1 MAVHL
6 PAAPPPGLQR
16 AEWRSA
22 PPTRSNITPR
32 LACTQR
38 TLWERWRLFRQGR
51 WRRQG
56 ASWRRCGNIA
66 GHSSQ
71 SKRARLQNKVINE
84 TSALGIKE
92 EVKESKIWIGV
103 GFIQWFQQI
112 IILTGHCPTGL
123 ACTQCYSLALCFFDS
138 CYVQPHQWSNKS
150 LRIGGTVGT
159 FRILN
164 RRGRKVILTS
174 AVFYYKI

>member
-1 MAVHL
+1 MAAHL

-38 TLWERWRLFRQGR
+38 TLWERWRLLRQGR
-51 WRRQG
+51 WRLQG

-71 SKRARLQNKVINE
+71 SKRLQNKVTNE

-92 EVKESKIWIGV
+92 EVKESKIWMAA

-112 IILTGHCPTGL
+112 RIL
-123 ACTQCYSLALCFFDS
+123 ACAQCYSLALCFFDS
-138 CYVQPHQWSNKS
+138 CYVQPHQWSNNS

-164 RRGRKVILTS
+164 HRGRKVILTS
-174 AVFYYKI
+174 AVFYSKI